1 MRTRRGQKVIVIGSG
16 LGGIAAAI
24 TLATEG
30 FDVEVVEKNE
40 RVGGKLNVLVREGF
54 SFDLGPSIIILP
66 HLFRRVFDR
75 AGVRM
80 EDYVTLRAL
89 DPQWRGFFPDGTRL
103 DLCSDLRLMERE
115 LERLGAGADGYFSFL
130 EHSRRLWRFSE
141 RAYLEPASQTVTEIL
156 RRSEVGELA
165 NRAFVSTMYQG
176 VTRHVTEPHLRD
188 MLAFFSK
195 YVGSSPYDS
204 PGMMNLLAYS
214 QLGYGL
220 WYVEGGMYNLA
231 RAYARLMDE
240 LGIMVRLGAE
250 VTAIDS
256 EGQRVTGV
264 TLHDGSQLVADA
276 VVSNMEVIPTYER
289 LLPEARSLLPSY
301 RRRFEPAASGLVLHL
316 GIKHDYPQLLHHNF
330 FYSAD
335 AEKFCH
341 TIHRRHELP
350 EDPHI
355 YLVCPTKT
363 EPALAPPGH
372 SIIKALPHIP
382 CVQDPPFTRQDYED
396 LRDRVI
402 DKLERMGLVGLR
414 SHVVVQDMLVPED
427 IERLYYSNRGAIY
440 GVVNHW
446 RKNYSLKAPQQSE
459 LYGNLYFAGGSTNP
473 GGGTCMVILS
483 GQNAGMMLSRSLPRA

>member
-1 MRTRRGQKVIVIGSG
+1 MRTRRNQSVIVIGAG
-16 LGGIAAAI
+16 LGGIATAI

-30 FDVEVVEKNE
+30 FDVQVLEKNE
-40 RVGGKLNVLVREGF
+40 RVGGKLNVLVKEGF

-89 DPQWRGFFPDGTRL
+89 DPQWRGFYPDGTRL

-115 LERLGAGADGYFSFL
+115 LERLGAGADGYYSFL

-141 RAYLEPASQTVTEIL
+141 RAYLEPASQTVADIL
-156 RRSEVGELA
+156 RRSDVAELA
-165 NRAFVSTMYQG
+165 DRAFVSTMYQG
-176 VTRHVTEPHLRD
+176 VTRHVSEPHLRD

-240 LGIMVRLGAE
+240 LGVVVRLGAE
-250 VTAIDS
+250 VASITS
-256 EGQRVTGV
+256 EGRRVTGV
-264 TLHDGSQLVADA
+264 TLADGSRLGADA

-289 LLPEARSLLPSY
+289 LLPEGRSLLPSY
-301 RRRFEPAASGLVLHL
+301 RQRFAPAASGLVLHL

-335 AEKFCH
+335 AERFCH
-341 TIHRRHELP
+341 TIHRRHQLP

-363 EPALAPPGH
+363 EPGLAPPGH

-382 CVQDPPFTRQDYED
+382 CVQDPPFTRQDYEA

-402 DKLERMGLVGLR
+402 DKLERMGLAGLR
-414 SHVVVQDMLVPED
+414 RHVVVEDMLVPED
-427 IERLYYSNRGAIY
+427 IQRLYYSHRGAIY
-440 GVVNHW
+440 GTVNHW
-446 RKNYSLKAPQQSE
+446 RKNYSLKAPQRSE
-459 LYGNLYFAGGSTNP
+459 LYPNLYFAGGSTNP